1 MLASEVMD
9 QALIFLNDTQQTLYT
24 YAVQVPYLVK
34 ASEDLEKE
42 LIAHGISVQ
51 RVVSSVISVAANSAY
66 LTLPSDFL
74 LPISLKERRV
84 GESDDD
90 WVDLREKPIEPTAE
104 PTSDIGIWAFRD
116 NRVYLMECTVAK
128 EVELEYIRSL
138 TTISSQ
144 SSTID
149 VVLSKGYL
157 AARTGELCARYIGMN
172 STHANE
178 IYARE
183 VIPALDNIIRA
194 YVLAGQSVNRARR
207 QGFSTGRK

>member
-1 MLASEVMD
+1 MLASEVLD
-9 QALIFLNDTQQTLYT
+9 QSLIFLNDTQQTLFTYT
-24 YAVQVPYLVK
+24 VQLPYLKK

-66 LTLPSDFL
+66 LTLPADFL
-74 LPISLKERRV
+74 LPISLKERAV
-84 GESDDD
+84 GQNDDD
-90 WVDLREKPIEPTAE
+90 WVDLDEKPVEPPSE

-116 NRVYLMECTVAK
+116 NKVYLRECTIDK

-138 TTISSQ
+138 ATISSQ
-144 SSTID
+144 SSLID

-157 AARTGELCARYIGMN
+157 AARTAELCARYIGMN

-183 VIPALDNIIRA
+183 VIPALDNVIRA
-194 YVLAGQSVNRARR
+194 YVLAGQAANRARR
-207 QGFSTGRK
+207 KSFSNGRN